1 MHISVML
8 QKLGCNL
15 FRTHDASIAS
25 LAAYASSTK
34 EVVYH
39 DITSRDNAAAPR
51 CDIYMSGAPC
61 PAFST
66 AGKGGGLSDP
76 RGSVLLHSVDY
87 VLTQTPRVAFFENVK
102 GLVNKRNRPV
112 LDALAEVL
120 RSAGYSVKAKV
131 LDTCTHGAI
140 PHHRPRVFVVAV
152 LKSRLGAPFVWPTCL
167 PCHSFDRFLVN
178 NVSQEESV
186 SPGRRENIEAAWK
199 IAKKKFQEAEYTK
212 RNAMLICDAHAGKG
226 FLSVMLNVSPCLT
239 KAREGNNGH
248 YLMSLKRWM
257 NVWEIASLQGWPKPM
272 GDDLL
277 QNFSKSEIGAT
288 LGDGF
293 SISLVMR
300 ISGRALVAAGL
311 VPSFEDQWE
320 LTPPSGHLPD
330 AVYKIR
336 DPTHERTAVWA

>member
-1 MHISVML
+1 MHISVIL

-212 RNAMLICDAHAGKG
+212 RNAQRCPCWQGILVGHVECVTLFDKGKG
-226 FLSVMLNVSPCLT
+226 
-239 KAREGNNGH
+239 R
-248 YLMSLKRWM
+248 
-257 NVWEIASLQGWPKPM
+257 Q
-272 GDDLL
+272 
-277 QNFSKSEIGAT
+277 Q
-288 LGDGF
+288 
-293 SISLVMR
+293 
-300 ISGRALVAAGL
+300 RALPHVAETLDECLGNRCSPRMAQAYG
-311 VPSFEDQWE
+311 
-320 LTPPSGHLPD
+320 
-330 AVYKIR
+330 
-336 DPTHERTAVWA
+336 